1 VIFWALNGDDD
12 MRRDLVV
19 FSITGDLLDQSNNLI
34 DIFSTKNKRL
44 IDVGYKL
51 FFFRKLYYVHK

>member
-1 VIFWALNGDDD
+1 